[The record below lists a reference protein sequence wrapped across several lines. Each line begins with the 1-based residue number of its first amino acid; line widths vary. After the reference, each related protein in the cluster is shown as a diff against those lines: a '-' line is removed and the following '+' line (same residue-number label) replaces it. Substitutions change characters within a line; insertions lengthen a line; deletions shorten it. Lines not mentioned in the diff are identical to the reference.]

1 MADCL
6 YEFKGKTYTYDQLVK
21 ELTSGEL
28 ARIAKVNGIDLAQ
41 FKNPNGQNAFDL
53 SGKSFTDRLNDA
65 LKGKTSGL
73 FTIDDSGEIKE
84 VESLNKGEAKQWDT
98 PAVKKFTDG
107 LNHVFRVN
115 QNEKGNI
122 NMIVLD
128 GKAYDEIYKD
138 YYNGAEAPRN
148 AKGEHIGKAFADTE
162 NSNIIVNS
170 DAATLT
176 TPLHE
181 ASHLLLPFFKKNAPE
196 LYEAGLK
203 IIKADAMYKAAEKDF
218 KSYKDLYKKNKKE
231 LLDKGYNEAEADKEA
246 KKLASEAVSKEQS
259 WAKPYFE
266 KFVNAKETKEI
277 KKEISDRI
285 ADELLAKRVEEYGE
299 AKVSTDK
306 LQKKSLFQK
315 WIKKMYDYIK
325 ENGGRGFKELSI
337 EKISSLTLDEFSKA
351 AFEEIMGTS
360 RPGKEGAKELLY
372 NEVEKAE
379 RGGKGKPRLKSV
391 KKEEVST
398 TVNADDVLN
407 FIQDN
412 NPNLFEQVTQVLL
425 ENNLI
430 TDPSQASF
438 VIAEFLGDRAIP
450 KALEGALG
458 KKGAKPSGLI
468 KKLYNEVIDLY
479 SKRNEVVTY
488 KDINKLIKKGEAKTK
503 QELTSEVSDEV
514 SQEELELFKQLDG
527 LEEIKKEYDPEKEA
541 DKAMIDIY
549 NKEISTILDKLK
561 KISEKKS
568 KVFKPEG
575 TQEMIERT
583 EDEDN
588 PLGMPESIDHDST
601 NSGNDSTAEL
611 AKIETDSVSWADR
624 KMRFFNFFRSKDKI
638 VPIPVI
644 SEVEKMEGRASDYA
658 EANNATMGETIVE
671 MNDFL
676 ADYNANR
683 PEGAPEMDAYTLS
696 EMMTK
701 ALKGDKEVFNLLS
714 PKLRDRVYFM
724 RANIDN
730 YTKFLMSSGF
740 LSPASINQYQD
751 NLGTYLANIYE
762 KYTSVKGNKLVTAG
776 QRAVAAVYKKL
787 GKEVPKAFDVRAH
800 WIQNL
805 TPQQIRNAQDGIRS
819 WIEQGLFD
827 TQEQKNSGDSFT
839 KRLAKINKLDSEK
852 LEIDKKIG
860 KLQNGGYKR
869 FKEETKQKMLEEF
882 KSKSEKLNNEINDLK
897 EEYNKLADAKIK
909 LVYRDIV
916 QQAEAGKFIETANGR
931 IDLKKFE
938 RRKDIPQW
946 YKELIGESTNIFKNY
961 FLTIGKMQ
969 SAANTLMAQEQILSL
984 GLKSGFIVNDNL
996 TNSVDPKYTNY
1007 IKVGGKAALTGST
1020 FKNTG
1025 PLNGYLMH
1033 PQVHKYMFEVP
1044 AFTIGDNNMVGNFAM
1059 NSIQKMNDLTNAMK
1073 VTYNPSSLERN
1084 FISHFSGDLML
1095 NGTYYNLMRIGLL
1108 NAKEGNFLADA
1119 TDHYINNG
1127 IGTGKVF
1134 DTYIKGLLK
1143 DGRENGLTGS
1153 LVEDEFNRLLI
1164 EMNRD
1169 KEFDKAIGGINSNNG
1184 IKQIVK
1190 FMNKAVKFAP
1200 KSARKV
1206 FVAGDLIPKL
1216 FHFETQRNCI
1226 AYDVY
1231 GKNYYNLNPE
1241 QMKAVNE
1248 AASLDTKEDFAT
1260 PSRVA
1265 DFANTRFFGVFQR
1278 YRYEMFRTFF
1288 NTLKHMT
1295 GNQLTDSYEHIDF
1308 FKDSEMNKQA
1318 ISKLGTN
1325 KQVRKWI
1332 GFTMNSGAFQGSIA
1346 IANTLWGQ
1354 GKSDDQ
1360 DKMNGIDFNNAQFG
1374 ESTMFY
1380 ELFQKIR
1387 ASKEDGSMSQV
1398 DAVKLFLPDYQRSS
1412 RIEYHYDPNKKKATI
1427 WDLGQN
1433 DEYGVLASLGRGL
1446 MYNVTPTEDRT
1457 AINEPILKRVK
1468 GIAGDQ
1474 LNAFFGLS
1482 ISLKALSEPF
1492 INDETNQKVFSGGVG
1507 SDFINYVNH
1516 VGKKISSSDL
1526 VTYTNNLDKAKES
1539 PDSYVDVN
1547 GNILTD
1553 IVANGYKGK
1562 TKSIDVESLMKSAV
1576 KKQNEQIS
1584 KIVIKKNAEY
1594 YSTLNTIA
1602 NTKFDKNYA
1611 ALSFVEKDAV
1621 NRTETAKEAF
1631 NDVRDEFNRE
1641 IRTTMKNYKMYY
1653 RAAHSLNFS
1662 SNDIDKIFNDYNL
1675 NLIEL
1680 GPKLKG
1686 GYISNEHM
1694 SNILQKSNK
1703 EIDNMDFSRLFT
1715 KEN

>member
-6 YEFKGKTYTYDQLVK
+6 YEFKGKTYTYDELVK

-28 ARIAKVNGIDLAQ
+28 ARIAKVNGIDLTQ
-41 FKNPNGQNAFDL
+41 FKNPNGQSAFEL
-53 SGKSFTDRLNDA
+53 SGKSFTERLNDA

-84 VESLNKGEAKQWDT
+84 VDSHYKGEEKQWDT

-138 YYNGAEAPRN
+138 YFDGASAPRN
-148 AKGEHIGKAFADTE
+148 EKGEHIGKAFADTK

-170 DAATLT
+170 EAATLS

-181 ASHLLLPFFKKNAPE
+181 ASHLFLPFIEKNAPE
-196 LYEAGLK
+196 LYKAGLK
-203 IIKADAMYKAAEKDF
+203 IIKADEMFKAAEKDF
-218 KSYKDLYKKNKKE
+218 KAYKELYDKNKKE
-231 LLDKGYNEAEADKEA
+231 LLDKGYNEVDADKEA
-246 KKLASEAVSKEQS
+246 KNIASSAIGKEQS
-259 WAKPYFE
+259 WATPYFK
-266 KFVNAKETKEI
+266 KFVSEELTKERQ
-277 KKEISDRI
+277 KEISNRI
-285 ADELLAKRVEEYGE
+285 ADELLAKKVEEFGK
-299 AKVSTDK
+299 AKIASDK
-306 LQKKSLFQK
+306 LKAKSLFQK

-325 ENGGRGFKELSI
+325 NNGGRGFKDMSI
-337 EKISSLTLDEFSKA
+337 EKISDLSLDAFSKA
-351 AFEEIMGTS
+351 AYEEIMGTE
-360 RPGKEGAKELLY
+360 RPGKDGAKELIY
-372 NEVEKAE
+372 NEIEKAE
-379 RGGKGKPRLKSV
+379 RGGKGKPRLKGV
-391 KKEEVST
+391 KKEETKT
-398 TVNADDVLN
+398 TINSDDVLN

-412 NPNLFEQVTQVLL
+412 NPNLFEQVTQVLM
-425 ENNLI
+425 ENKLI

-458 KKGAKPSGLI
+458 KKGARPSGLI
-468 KKLYNEVIDLY
+468 KKLYNEVVSLAGQ
-479 SKRNEVVTY
+479 RGEVITY
-488 KDINKLIKKGEAKTK
+488 KDVNKLIKKGEAKTK
-503 QELTSEVSDEV
+503 EELTSVVSDEL
-514 SQEELELFKQLDG
+514 SQEELDLFKQLDG
-527 LEEIKKEYDPEKEA
+527 LEEIKKEYDPEKEE
-541 DKAMIDIY
+541 DKAMIDVY
-549 NKEISTILDKLK
+549 NNEISKILDKLK

-568 KVFKPEG
+568 KVYKSEG
-575 TQEMIERT
+575 TQEKIERA
-583 EDEDN
+583 EDQDN
-588 PLGMPESIDHDST
+588 PLGMPESIDNNST
-601 NSGNDSTAEL
+601 NAGNDLTAEL
-611 AKIETDSVSWADR
+611 ANVETDSVSWADR

-644 SEVEKMEGRASDYA
+644 SEVEKMQGRASDYA
-658 EANNATMGETIVE
+658 EANNATMAETIGE

-676 ADYNANR
+676 ADYNSKR

-714 PKLRDRVYFM
+714 PKLQDRVYFM

-740 LSPASINQYQD
+740 LSPASINLYQE

-762 KYTSVKGNKLVTAG
+762 KYTSIKGNKLITAG
-776 QRAVAAVYKKL
+776 QRAVASIYKKL

-800 WIQNL
+800 WVKNL

-819 WIEQGLFD
+819 WIDQGLFD
-827 TQEQKNSGDSFT
+827 TQEQNRSGDSFR
-839 KRLAKINKLDSEK
+839 KRQSKINRLNSEK
-852 LEIDKKIG
+852 LKVDEKIG
-860 KLQNGGYKR
+860 KIQNGGYKR
-869 FKEETKQKMLEEF
+869 LKEETKKKNLEKF
-882 KSKSEKLNNEINDLK
+882 KSESNSLNNEINKLT

-909 LVYRDIV
+909 QVYTEIV

-931 IDLKKFE
+931 VDLKKFE

-984 GLKSGFIVNDNL
+984 GLTSGFIVKDNL
-996 TNSVDPKYTNY
+996 TNSVDPKYANY

-1044 AFTIGDNNMVGNFAM
+1044 AFTIGDNNIIANGFMK
-1059 NSIQKMNDLTNAMK
+1059 SIQKMNDFTNAFK

-1095 NGTYYNLMRIGLL
+1095 NGTYYNLMRLGYEG
-1108 NAKEGNFLADA
+1108 KGNFLADA
-1119 TDHYINNG
+1119 TDHYISNG
-1127 IGTGKVF
+1127 VGTGKIF

-1153 LVEDEFNRLLI
+1153 LVENEFNRLLI

-1169 KEFDKAIGGINSNNG
+1169 KEFDKAIGGIDSNDG

-1200 KSARKV
+1200 KGMRQV

-1260 PSRVA
+1260 PTRVA

-1288 NTLKHMT
+1288 NTLKHMV
-1295 GNQLTDSYEHIDF
+1295 GNQLTDSYEHIKF
-1308 FKDSEMNKQA
+1308 FKDEETNKKA
-1318 ISKLGTN
+1318 ISKLGGK
-1325 KQVRKWI
+1325 KQTRKWI

-1360 DKMNGIDFNNAQFG
+1360 DKMNGIDFNNARFG
-1374 ESTMFY
+1374 ESTMVY

-1387 ASKEDGSMSQV
+1387 ASQEDGSMSQV

-1412 RIEYHYDPNKKKATI
+1412 RIEYHYDPNRKKATI

-1446 MYNVTPTEDRT
+1446 MYNVSPTEDRT
-1457 AINEPILKRVK
+1457 AINEPIVKRTQGVV
-1468 GIAGDQ
+1468 GDQ
-1474 LNAFFGLS
+1474 LNSFFGLS
-1482 ISLKALSEPF
+1482 IALKALAEPF
-1492 INDETNQKVFSGGVG
+1492 YDKEIGQKLFSGGMG
-1507 SDFINYVNH
+1507 KDLINYYNH
-1516 VGKKISSSDL
+1516 VGSKISSSDF

-1547 GNILTD
+1547 GKILTD

-1562 TKSIDVESLMKSAV
+1562 TKKIDIESLMKSAV
-1576 KKQNEQIS
+1576 KKQNDQIS
-1584 KIVIKKNAEY
+1584 KIVISKNAEY
-1594 YSTLNTIA
+1594 YSTLNDVA
-1602 NTKFDKNYA
+1602 NATFGKNYNK
-1611 ALSFVEKDAV
+1611 LTFVEKDSV
-1621 NRTETAKEAF
+1621 NKTETSKEAF
-1631 NDVRDEFNRE
+1631 NNVREEFNRE

-1662 SNDIDKIFNDYNL
+1662 SNDIDRIFNDYSL

-1686 GYISNEHM
+1686 GYITNEHM